1 VTAWG
6 LKTLFVL
13 IIPALIGIYNGFK
26 NWKVIDDIVRI
37 KISMFVMVA
46 LFLFGSIFLLLGDA
60 VIGNI
65 IFASAYGLCAYA
77 LVACYIISEI
87 PDEEEA
93 ESTSNDLDERIKAMK
108 EKNTK

>member
-65 IFASAYGLCAYA
+65 IFASYA